1 MTEPA
6 LLLID
11 VQKAFD
17 DPCWGERNNPDAE
30 SNIALLLSA
39 WREQNLPVIH
49 VRHCS
54 TISDS
59 PLQPDMPGNEFKD
72 EARPLPGEKQFSKTV
87 NSAFIGTGLEAY
99 LHETGIS
106 SLAIVGLT
114 TDHCVSTST
123 RMASN
128 LGFDATLISDATATF
143 ERKGFDGVMYSAD
156 VMHQINLVSLSD
168 EFCTIRSTKE
178 LLAELEER
186 HPS

>member
-11 VQKAFD
+11 VQEGFD
-17 DPCWGERNNPDAE
+17 DPCWGKRNNPDAE

-39 WREQNLPVIH
+39 WRKQDLPVIH

-59 PLQPDMPGNEFKD
+59 PLRPELPGYEFKD

-128 LGFDATLISDATATF
+128 LGFDTTLVSDATATF
-143 ERKGFDGVMYSAD
+143 ERKGFDGVMYSAE

-178 LLAELEER
+178 LLADLEER